1 MNNESMHKIFLIL
14 GTVLGGLAVAL
25 GAFGAHGLKKLVA
38 PETIATYQTGVHYQ
52 MYHALALILLGILTE
67 RTANSFLNYSGLMFL
82 GGVVFFSGSL
92 YLIVSMQAMN
102 KAIPTYIGIITP
114 VGGLL
119 FIIGWILL
127 LLGIIRK

>member
-14 GTVLGGLAVAL
+14 GNVLGGLAVAL
-25 GAFGAHGLKKLVA
+25 GAFGAHGLKKLVP
-38 PETIATYQTGVHYQ
+38 PETVATYQTGVQYQ
-52 MYHALALILLGILTE
+52 MYHALALILVGMLTE
-67 RTANSFLNYSGLMFL
+67 RTANSFLNYSGLLFL

-114 VGGLL
+114 LGGLL

>member
-1 MNNESMHKIFLIL
+1 
-14 GTVLGGLAVAL
+14 V
-25 GAFGAHGLKKLVA
+25 
-38 PETIATYQTGVHYQ
+38 
-52 MYHALALILLGILTE
+52 
-67 RTANSFLNYSGLMFL
+67 
-82 GGVVFFSGSL
+82 VVFFSGSL

>member
-25 GAFGAHGLKKLVA
+25 GAFGAHGLKKLVP
-38 PETIATYQTGVHYQ
+38 PETVATYQTGVQYQ
-52 MYHALALILLGILTE
+52 MYHALALILVGILTE
-67 RTANSFLNYSGLMFL
+67 RTANSFLNYSGLLFL

>member
-25 GAFGAHGLKKLVA
+25 GAFGAHGLKKLVP
-38 PETIATYQTGVHYQ
+38 PETVATYQTGVQYQ
-52 MYHALALILLGILTE
+52 MYHALALILVGILTE
-67 RTANSFLNYSGLMFL
+67 RTANSFLNYSGLLFL

-114 VGGLL
+114 LGGLL